1 MILYLI
7 LGEVMQRKIFW
18 FILLLFM
25 GLILNGCGGGDK
37 EESDS
42 ITFISD
48 STIYVKKSEIKK
60 FEFPI
65 QATSKLNSRL
75 EFQLKGEDA
84 KFFKL
89 NTLNGILIFNIYYYN
104 RGEIKS
110 TYKIDIVA
118 SVVEGSVINNT
129 TTIINKKSSKLS
141 KKQSITIII
150 GEKPTSVVVVPVVST
165 PTPIAPLLTPTS
177 KTMTKGYLID
187 APIAGVNYSCG
198 IKSNLIRGKTTLTG
212 EFSCEVTP
220 VVFSIGDYFLG
231 TLNEFT
237 LDSKVY
243 PQDLLEISRDNFNDT
258 RLIKMIRLL
267 QSLDDDGDIS
277 DVITISSRV
286 ADKFKEYT
294 NEFDLET
301 LVSLADKELISEN
314 DALLHLRANIP
325 TPTPYIPTP
334 TPYIPTPTPYVPT
347 PTPYVS
353 TPTPYVPTPTPYI
366 PTPTPFRDIIA
377 PTIQLR
383 GEKIITVEEGKIVRD
398 PGFIVTD
405 NIDKELDALVQIS
418 GGDGLIING
427 DSIGTYS
434 IRYNV
439 TDSAGNKAIEQIRI
453 VHVVKAEN
461 RPPQVDAGEDI
472 SVEVNHMVMLRGSGR
487 DSDGMIVNYEWKKDD
502 TVLANTEVFDYIPT
516 VVGVDILTL
525 TVTDDDGLT
534 QSDNISITVLNKSE
548 TTQKWITPS
557 QSTCT
562 EYEGY
567 WGNERCDSRQY
578 HAKTICS
585 ESGGTLPLIEE
596 LKDVIIQC
604 GGVIDDH
611 ENNKNNT
618 SYQTC
623 YQNLGFTS
631 KYWSSSLDQYD
642 DLGLY
647 VDFQDGSVNL
657 MPPSNSLLVRCL
669 K

>member
-325 TPTPYIPTP
+325 TPTPYVPTPTPYVPTPTPYVPTPTPYVPTPTPYVPTPTLTPYIPTP
-334 TPYIPTPTPYVPT
+334 TPYIPTPTPY
-347 PTPYVS
+347 
-353 TPTPYVPTPTPYI
+353 I
-366 PTPTPFRDIIA
+366 PTPTPEPITKAPSSTTIA
-377 PTIQLR
+377 VKKTGQTTSYEPHDDGFYQKGVANNYSR
-383 GEKIITVEEGKIVRD
+383 SGE
-398 PGFIVTD
+398 IVTD
-405 NIDKELDALVQIS
+405 HVTRLMWQDNEEAKTVKKNWEDAIRYCSELSLGSYNDWRLP
-418 GGDGLIING
+418 
-427 DSIGTYS
+427 S
-434 IRYNV
+434 IRELKSIRNLGKKDPAIDSHFENV
-439 TDSAGNKAIEQIRI
+439 TSN
-453 VHVVKAEN
+453 V
-461 RPPQVDAGEDI
+461 
-472 SVEVNHMVMLRGSGR
+472 
-487 DSDGMIVNYEWKKDD
+487 
-502 TVLANTEVFDYIPT
+502 
-516 VVGVDILTL
+516 
-525 TVTDDDGLT
+525 
-534 QSDNISITVLNKSE
+534 
-548 TTQKWITPS
+548 
-557 QSTCT
+557 
-562 EYEGY
+562 
-567 WGNERCDSRQY
+567 
-578 HAKTICS
+578 
-585 ESGGTLPLIEE
+585 
-596 LKDVIIQC
+596 
-604 GGVIDDH
+604 
-611 ENNKNNT
+611 
-618 SYQTC
+618 
-623 YQNLGFTS
+623 
-631 KYWSSSLDQYD
+631 YWSSITHVWESSGSLVVNFYQGTMDV
-642 DLGLY
+642 LGKSY
-647 VDFQDGSVNL
+647 EFR
-657 MPPSNSLLVRCL
+657 VRCVRGGQ
-669 K
+669 